1 MDREIILLAAARQM
15 DGDAFKEI
23 FELYAPALYKYAYR
37 LCKQADL
44 ADELVGMVFE
54 SFVQQLSDGRHP
66 GLNLRTNLYEITYGI
81 LMRDVRY
88 TNHIWVTNRTIPGQS
103 YRWSAGPG
111 TDDQMLLDALQRALI
126 HDLTE
131 DQRHVVL
138 LRFVEEFSL
147 KETAA
152 ITGKKVNN
160 VKVIQNRAIASLR
173 KALDSPVAET
183 HTITLLLR
191 RLAQA

>member
-1 MDREIILLAAARQM
+1 MDREIMLLAAARQM
-15 DGDAFKEI
+15 DGGALQEI
-23 FELYAPALYKYAYR
+23 FEIYAPALYKYTFR

-54 SFVQQLSDGRHP
+54 RFVQQLSDGRHP
-66 GLNLRTNLYEITYGI
+66 GVNLRTILYEITYGI
-81 LMRDVRY
+81 LIRDVRY
-88 TNHIWVTNRTIPGQS
+88 TNRLWSANWTLSSQR
-103 YRWSAGPG
+103 YRWSAEPG
-111 TDDQMLLDALQRALI
+111 ADDQLLIDALQRALI
-126 HDLTE
+126 YGLTD

-138 LRFVEEFSL
+138 LRFVEGFSL

-160 VKVIQNRAIASLR
+160 IKVIQNRAISSLR
-173 KALDSPVAET
+173 KTLDGPVAET
-183 HTITLLLR
+183 QTITLLLR